1 MKHNPFSLVGKNI
14 LVTGASSGIGR
25 SVAIECSKM
34 GAKLIITGRNQQRLA
49 ETYELLE
56 GKKHLAIVADLTRN
70 DDLDG
75 LVEQL
80 PLLNGLVH
88 SAGINKRTVC
98 QFIKE
103 DDMNNILNINLFAP
117 ILLQKKILKNKLLA
131 NSSSILFLSS
141 LASSSPSIG
150 NAVYSASK
158 GGISSFSKV
167 LALELAPK
175 KIRVNCIHPGMVWTE
190 LLANTYISEELYKED
205 ENKYPLGRYGKT
217 SDIAF
222 LAVYLLSD
230 ASEWM
235 TGSSLVIDG
244 GSSLI

>member
-1 MKHNPFSLVGKNI
+1 MKRNPFSLVGKNI

-34 GAKLIITGRNQQRLA
+34 GAKLIITGRNQQRLT
-49 ETYELLE
+49 ETYELLD
-56 GKKHLAIVADLTRN
+56 GKEHLAIVADLTRN
-70 DDLDG
+70 EDLDG

-88 SAGINKRTVC
+88 SAGINKRMVC

-103 DDMNNILNINLFAP
+103 DDMNHILNINLLAP
-117 ILLQKKILKNKLLA
+117 ILLQKKILKKKLLA

-141 LASSSPSIG
+141 LASHIPSMG

-158 GGISSFSKV
+158 GAICSYSKV

-190 LLANTYISEELYKED
+190 LLVKTSISEDIYKED
-205 ENKYPLGRYGKT
+205 ENRYPLGRYGMP

-222 LAVYLLSD
+222 LTIYLLSD

-235 TGSSLVIDG
+235 TGSSLFIDG